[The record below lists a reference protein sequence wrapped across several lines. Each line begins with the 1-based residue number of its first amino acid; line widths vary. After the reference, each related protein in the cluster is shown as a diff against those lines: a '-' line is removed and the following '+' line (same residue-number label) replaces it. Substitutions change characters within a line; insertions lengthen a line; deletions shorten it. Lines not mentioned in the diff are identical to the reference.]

1 MEVLPGSD
9 LSDRVDRDA
18 HLEGN
23 VISLLWGMWR
33 LRFMCDSRREPCPGQ
48 LGHRF

>member
-9 LSDRVDRDA
+9 LSDRVDRDD
-18 HLEGN
+18 HVEGN

-33 LRFMCDSRREPCPGQ
+33 LRFMCDFQARAVSGAA
-48 LGHRF
+48 GS

>member
-23 VISLLWGMWR
+23 ANSLLWGMFR
-33 LRFMCDSRREPCPGQ
+33 LRFMCDFQARAVSRTAGS
-48 LGHRF
+48 